1 MDLSIIIPTYN
12 RASTLR
18 ATLDGLDVQET
29 SVACEIIVVDDGS
42 TDSTADITDSFRRKS
57 KLPVSYYFQPNRKQG
72 AARNLG
78 ARFAEGEWLLF
89 LGDDIVPGPE
99 LLKQHLD
106 KHREKPYYA
115 DGSPVPRVV
124 IGYTAWPSEW
134 KKTRFL
140 EFIGEQGWQFGFSLI
155 QDFDDVP
162 FNFFYTS
169 NLSMPRKLFQDSGGF
184 DEDFTVY
191 GWEDIELSLRLREM
205 GIRIVFQPGAKA
217 FHYHPTNLFS
227 FAERQRQVGLSACC
241 LLEKHPELGDFLGV
255 NRMPCYSLRRR
266 LQMALLF
273 QACRLTEK
281 TDWPDLSRY
290 YPDLLSYWYLR
301 GVLEGFSAKS
311 SDFYRRELKRGK

>member
-12 RASTLR
+12 RASTLQ
-18 ATLDGLDVQET
+18 ATLDGLNNQDT
-29 SVACEIIVVDDGS
+29 SADWEIIVVDDGS
-42 TDSTADITDSFRRKS
+42 TDSTAEITDSFRRRS
-57 KLPVSYYFQPNRKQG
+57 SVPVSYYFQPNRKQG

-78 ARFAEGEWLLF
+78 VRFAAGEYILF
-89 LGDDIVPGPE
+89 LGDDIVPGPALVE
-99 LLKQHLD
+99 QHLE
-106 KHREKPYYA
+106 KHQERL
-115 DGSPVPRVV
+115 SPGGDPIFRVV
-124 IGYTAWPSEW
+124 IGYTAWPVEW

-155 QDFDDVP
+155 EDFENVP

-205 GIRIVFQPGAKA
+205 GIRIIFQPGAKA
-217 FHYHPTNLFS
+217 FHYHPTTLSS

-255 NRMPCYSLRRR
+255 NKMPSYNLRRR
-266 LQMALLF
+266 LQMFILF
-273 QACRLTEK
+273 QACRLTEQMN
-281 TDWPDLSRY
+281 WPNLSRY
-290 YPDLLSYWYLR
+290 YPDLLSYWYIK

-311 SDFYRRELKRGK
+311 SEFYRRELESGK